1 MNKRIILVGRGGSGK
16 DFLRRKLES
25 KNFKY
30 AVSYTTRPP
39 REGETDG
46 IDYFFINQSTA
57 NLMINRDEF
66 FEYVEFNG
74 WIYGT
79 TRSQWMQESDERVY
93 IMTPTGLSH
102 VNEEDRT
109 QCFVIYT
116 NPAREIITKRLM
128 GRNMP
133 GDNLKRRV
141 EADDKD
147 FENFSNYDIQITNP
161 DF

>member
-39 REGETDG
+39 REGEIDG
-46 IDYFFINQSTA
+46 VDYFFINQSKA

-79 TRSQWMQESDERVY
+79 TRSQWMQENGESVY

-102 VNEEDRT
+102 VGEEDRK

-116 NPAREIITKRLM
+116 NPSREIIKERLM

-133 GDNLKRRV
+133 GDSLERRL

>member
-46 IDYFFINQSTA
+46 VDYFFINQSTA

-79 TRSQWMQESDERVY
+79 TRSQWMQESDESVY

-102 VNEEDRT
+102 VNEEDRK

-116 NPAREIITKRLM
+116 NPAREIITERLM